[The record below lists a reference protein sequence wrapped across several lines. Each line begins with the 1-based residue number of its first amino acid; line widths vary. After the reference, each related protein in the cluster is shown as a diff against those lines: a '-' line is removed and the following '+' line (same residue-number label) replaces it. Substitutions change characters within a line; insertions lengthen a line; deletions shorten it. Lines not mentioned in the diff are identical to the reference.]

1 MHEQCVRL
9 INRTEGKGVKEVV
22 GADQDL
28 ELVELPAEEYPCTIL
43 EHLQVTTW
51 DVYQY
56 IYTHAYT
63 SVCVTCCWGINSLTF
78 RLSPQLML

>member
-1 MHEQCVRL
+1 MLCLHEQYVNKLL

-56 IYTHAYT
+56 IYTCIHCSMCYLLL
-63 SVCVTCCWGINSLTF
+63 GY
-78 RLSPQLML
+78 

>member
-1 MHEQCVRL
+1 MLCVHEQCVHL

-51 DVYQY
+51 DVSQY
-56 IYTHAYT
+56 IYMYT
-63 SVCVTCCWGINSLTF
+63 CIHYSIRYLLLGY
-78 RLSPQLML
+78 